1 MSYSSYDVEAEH
13 AIVDLL
19 KEIKVAFKSEI
30 RYRLE
35 KRFPYHTVTD
45 YAVDRLAKLGG
56 SRTGLKVEKKG
67 LPGRPRIDVPGEAKS
82 FFHLPGLSYN
92 EVLPLMRQKAL
103 LSAFISGTAGQAGF
117 WAQELWKKAFESLGY
132 TAVSEQDI
140 REFKGRVASV
150 NNTIDFIVEKKS
162 VLFGVEVKN
171 DLTHP
176 TDLDKKFQVAVEL
189 DVIPLLVVRH
199 VTPTA
204 YKNIRKY
211 GGLVKVY
218 ETAIFPTAYRE
229 TTDKCREVLGYPI
242 IALEEISEKT
252 KLHLENKV
260 MPDGF
265 SNPDR
270 LKSLNRQFLK
280 EVENY
285 KQKLERLSRELTF
298 R

>member
-1 MSYSSYDVEAEH
+1 MSYSRYDVEAEK

-19 KEIKVAFKSEI
+19 KQTKVAFKSEI

-45 YAVDRLAKLGG
+45 YAVDRLAKGV
-56 SRTGLKVEKKG
+56 SYTGLSIIRQG
-67 LPGRPRIDVPGEAKS
+67 LPGRPKIRVPREAKA
-82 FFHLPGLSYN
+82 FFHLPGISYR

-103 LSAFISGTAGQAGF
+103 LSAFISSVASHAGF
-117 WAQELWKKAFESLGY
+117 WAQELWKRAFESLGY
-132 TAVSEQDI
+132 NVVSDQDV
-140 REFKGRVASV
+140 REFRGKTTSI
-150 NNTIDFIVEKKS
+150 NNTIDFIVEKKG

-189 DVIPLLVVRH
+189 DVIPVFVVRH

-204 YKNIRKY
+204 YKNIKRY
-211 GGLVKVY
+211 GGLVKIY
-218 ETAIFPTAYRE
+218 ETSIFPTAYIE
-229 TTDKCREVLGYPI
+229 TVDKCRRVLGYPI
-242 IALEEISEKT
+242 IALDEISEKT

-265 SNPDR
+265 SDPDR
-270 LKSLNRQFLK
+270 LKGLNRQFLQEIK
-280 EVENY
+280 SY
-285 KQKLERLSRELTF
+285 KQRLERLGRELTF